1 MTSTE
6 KIRVMIADD
15 HPIVCKGL
23 SAIIRAER
31 DMRVVGEAADGRQLV
46 QMFREHRPDV
56 TLIDLRMPVMNGV
69 EAVRAIRKEF
79 PDAGIIIL
87 TTYKGDEDIFRA
99 LEAGAQGYLLKG
111 MPPHE
116 LIDAIRNVHL
126 GLRYLPPPVLET
138 LANRPPDSELSQRE
152 RQVLKLIV
160 KGMSNKEI
168 AEELGISQSTVK
180 WHVNIVLARLA
191 CRRSNSR
198 RRHRPPARD
207 CRNVG
212 SPGPKTDQA
221 ESARLLWCRFPG
233 R

>member
-15 HPIVCKGL
+15 HPIVCRGL

-46 QMFREHRPDV
+46 EMFRQHRPDV

-180 WHVNIVLARLA
+180 WHVNIVLARLHVA
-191 CRRSNSR
+191 DRTAAAVTALRRGI
-198 RRHRPPARD
+198 
-207 CRNVG
+207 V
-212 SPGPKTDQA
+212 
-221 ESARLLWCRFPG
+221 EM
-233 R
+233 

>member
-31 DMRVVGEAADGRQLV
+31 DMRVVGEAADGRQLI

-116 LIDAIRNVHL
+116 LLDAIRNVHL

-138 LANRPPDSELSQRE
+138 LAGA
-152 RQVLKLIV
+152 LKV
-160 KGMSNKEI
+160 AAFQHRTTK
-168 AEELGISQSTVK
+168 QFY
-180 WHVNIVLARLA
+180 HLARLL
-191 CRRSNSR
+191 
-198 RRHRPPARD
+198 
-207 CRNVG
+207 
-212 SPGPKTDQA
+212 K
-221 ESARLLWCRFPG
+221 W
-233 R
+233 